1 MNKLEDIIRYEQF
14 DNLEFIASQIVAGFI
29 TGLYRSPYHGFSV
42 EFAEHRVYNTG
53 ESTEHVDWKLYAR
66 TEKLFVK
73 QFEEERRIYGRIWCW
88 RLLLRCCFLIRRR
101 KSLSSGFRFYCTAAL
116 IHLLRKQRDA
126 SGLCLFSDRIEV
138 LTDAKSNSTHIQT
151 MYTHLQ
157 EILQNHSVSLNK
169 PTSTAQVLHQLADT
183 IQKRALIVIFTDM
196 FSNGDT
202 EELFSA
208 LQHLCYNK
216 HEVILFHVK
225 DKRMEEAFEFS
236 NRPHLFIDLE
246 SGREIKFS
254 PNEIRETYKQKMAE
268 FYQEL
273 KLRCGQLRIDFV
285 EADIDREFHE
295 VLFPYLLKR
304 SKLY

>member
-1 MNKLEDIIRYEQF
+1 MKIENRKIRFSIFLIVALKPFLYLFRFIAMNKLEDIIRYEQF

-29 TGLYRSPYHGFSV
+29 TGLHRSPYHGFSV

-53 ESTEHVDWKLYAR
+53 ESTKHVDWKLYAR

-73 QFEEERRIYGRIWCW
+73 QFEEETN
-88 RLLLRCCFLIRRR
+88 LRSYLV
-101 KSLSSGFRFYCTAAL
+101 LDTSSSMLFPYPSAKVSKLRFSVYCAAAL

-151 MYTHLQ
+151 MYAHLQ

-208 LQHLCYNK
+208 CLLYT
-216 HEVILFHVK
+216 
-225 DKRMEEAFEFS
+225 
-236 NRPHLFIDLE
+236 
-246 SGREIKFS
+246 S
-254 PNEIRETYKQKMAE
+254 PSPRDT
-268 FYQEL
+268 
-273 KLRCGQLRIDFV
+273 R
-285 EADIDREFHE
+285 
-295 VLFPYLLKR
+295 
-304 SKLY
+304 

>member
-1 MNKLEDIIRYEQF
+1 M
-14 DNLEFIASQIVAGFI
+14 
-29 TGLYRSPYHGFSV
+29 
-42 EFAEHRVYNTG
+42 
-53 ESTEHVDWKLYAR
+53 YA
-66 TEKLFVK
+66 
-73 QFEEERRIYGRIWCW
+73 
-88 RLLLRCCFLIRRR
+88 
-101 KSLSSGFRFYCTAAL
+101 
-116 IHLLRKQRDA
+116 
-126 SGLCLFSDRIEV
+126 
-138 LTDAKSNSTHIQT
+138 
-151 MYTHLQ
+151 HLQ

-208 LQHLCYNK
+208 LQHLCSNK

-236 NRPHLFIDLE
+236 NRSHLFIDLE
-246 SGREIKFS
+246 RGREIKFS

>member
-1 MNKLEDIIRYEQF
+1 MLFPYPSAKVSKLR
-14 DNLEFIASQIVAGFI
+14 
-29 TGLYRSPYHGFSV
+29 FSV
-42 EFAEHRVYNTG
+42 
-53 ESTEHVDWKLYAR
+53 
-66 TEKLFVK
+66 
-73 QFEEERRIYGRIWCW
+73 
-88 RLLLRCCFLIRRR
+88 
-101 KSLSSGFRFYCTAAL
+101 YCAAAL

-138 LTDAKSNSTHIQT
+138 LMDAKSNSTHIQT
-151 MYTHLQ
+151 MYAHLQ

-183 IQKRALIVIFTDM
+183 IQKRALVVIFTDM

-208 LQHLCYNK
+208 LHHLCYNK

>member
-1 MNKLEDIIRYEQF
+1 MSVLGPDRSVDGCKIEQHPHT
-14 DNLEFIASQIVAGFI
+14 DDV
-29 TGLYRSPYHGFSV
+29 RPP
-42 EFAEHRVYNTG
+42 
-53 ESTEHVDWKLYAR
+53 
-66 TEKLFVK
+66 
-73 QFEEERRIYGRIWCW
+73 
-88 RLLLRCCFLIRRR
+88 
-101 KSLSSGFRFYCTAAL
+101 SGDF
-116 IHLLRKQRDA
+116 
-126 SGLCLFSDRIEV
+126 
-138 LTDAKSNSTHIQT
+138 AKSFGFPEQTHI
-151 MYTHLQ
+151 
-157 EILQNHSVSLNK
+157 N
-169 PTSTAQVLHQLADT
+169 HQLADT
-183 IQKRALIVIFTDM
+183 IQKRALVVIFTDM

>member
-1 MNKLEDIIRYEQF
+1 MSVLGPDRSVDGCKIEQHPHT
-14 DNLEFIASQIVAGFI
+14 DDV
-29 TGLYRSPYHGFSV
+29 RPP
-42 EFAEHRVYNTG
+42 
-53 ESTEHVDWKLYAR
+53 
-66 TEKLFVK
+66 
-73 QFEEERRIYGRIWCW
+73 
-88 RLLLRCCFLIRRR
+88 
-101 KSLSSGFRFYCTAAL
+101 SG
-116 IHLLRKQRDA
+116 D
-126 SGLCLFSDRIEV
+126 S
-138 LTDAKSNSTHIQT
+138 AKSFGFPEQTHIDSPGAPPT
-151 MYTHLQ
+151 GGYHTKK
-157 EILQNHSVSLNK
+157 SVDRYFHRY
-169 PTSTAQVLHQLADT
+169 V
-183 IQKRALIVIFTDM
+183 
-196 FSNGDT
+196 SNGDT

>member
-1 MNKLEDIIRYEQF
+1 MSVLGPDRSVDGCKIEQHPHT
-14 DNLEFIASQIVAGFI
+14 DDV
-29 TGLYRSPYHGFSV
+29 RPP
-42 EFAEHRVYNTG
+42 
-53 ESTEHVDWKLYAR
+53 
-66 TEKLFVK
+66 
-73 QFEEERRIYGRIWCW
+73 
-88 RLLLRCCFLIRRR
+88 
-101 KSLSSGFRFYCTAAL
+101 SG
-116 IHLLRKQRDA
+116 D
-126 SGLCLFSDRIEV
+126 S
-138 LTDAKSNSTHIQT
+138 AKSFGFPIFTK
-151 MYTHLQ
+151 YRAR
-157 EILQNHSVSLNK
+157 SLK